1 MRRTHNCGELRKKHI
16 KKGVVLQGWIH
27 KSRDHG
33 GVFFINLRDRYGT
46 TQLVVRPDNKE
57 AFDTAASLRR
67 ESVIE
72 VSGSVVEREQ
82 KNPNMPTGDIEIVV
96 DSLKVLAAAD
106 PLPVDYED
114 AANMTEDNRLKYR
127 YLDLRRPEMVERLTM
142 RHKAAQAARQYLSSQ
157 DFLEIETPFMIVSTP
172 EGARDYVV
180 PSRVNPGKFYALPQ
194 SPQIFKQI
202 LMVAGFD
209 RYFQLARAMRDED
222 LRKDRQPE
230 HTQID
235 LEMSFP
241 DIDDLF
247 SVGEGIMK
255 NIWKGCLGIDLKTPF
270 PRISHQQAMDL
281 YGNDKPDLR
290 FNLNLCD
297 VSDIAES
304 SDFNVFKD
312 IVGKGGIVK
321 AICPEAQFTRK
332 ETEEFE
338 KLMKQNG
345 AKGLVAIKVT
355 DDGLDG
361 SIAKFFNAQL
371 QENLLKRTKAK
382 PGSTIFMVADI
393 YSITNDCLAR
403 LRNELGS
410 KLNLFN
416 PKDFRFCWITDFPL
430 YEWNADESKWEMGHN
445 PFSMPKEKDIELI
458 DTDPGKVFC
467 YQYDIVLNGVELG
480 SGSIRNTDPDLQAK
494 ILKIVGH
501 SIEDVKKRFGFML
514 EAFRYGVPPHGG
526 MGLGFDRIVALLCGE
541 EDIREVIAFPKN
553 KSAQNPMDGSPG
565 ELSKEQLK
573 ELHLKLDLPK
583 GNN

>member
-16 KKGVVLQGWIH
+16 RKGVVLQGWVH

-33 GVFFINLRDRYGT
+33 GVFFINMRDRYGT

-57 AFDTAASLRR
+57 AFETASSLRR

-72 VSGSVVEREQ
+72 VNGTVVEREQ

-96 DSLKVLAAAD
+96 DNLKVLAAAD

-127 YLDLRRPEMVERLTM
+127 YLDLRRPEMIEHLTM
-142 RHKAAQAARQYLSSQ
+142 RHKAAQAARKYLSSQ

-255 NIWKGCLGIDLKTPF
+255 SIWKECLGIDLKTPF

-290 FNLNLCD
+290 FDLNLCD

-332 ETEEFE
+332 EIEEFE
-338 KLMKQNG
+338 KLMKQNR

-355 DDGLDG
+355 EKGLDG

-371 QENLLKRTKAK
+371 QDKLLKRTKAK
-382 PGSTIFMVADI
+382 PGSTMFMVADT
-393 YSITNDCLAR
+393 YAITNDCLAR

-410 KLNLFN
+410 RLKLFN
-416 PKDFRFCWITDFPL
+416 PKEFRFCWITDFPL
-430 YEWNADESKWEMGHN
+430 YDWNADEGRWEMGHN

-467 YQYDIVLNGVELG
+467 YQYDLVLNGVELG

-501 SIEDVKKRFGFML
+501 SIDDIKKKFGFML

-541 EDIREVIAFPKN
+541 KDIREVIAFPKN
-553 KSAQNPMDGSPG
+553 KSAQNPMDGSPN

-573 ELHLKLDLPK
+573 ELHLRLDIPK